1 MKMTISLEKLTKMID
16 KCDFYIKNYYGNKR
30 GKCMYIEIVSKKS
43 GNSFLLHIPSKYD
56 IILNGVRWYEL
67 KEIDDIMTVK
77 DVTHEYGS
85 KESNRKFEEMYS
97 MINIQDT
104 VDENVLN
111 NNYKRELDY
120 TDIKSKYNENVK
132 CIYRQVNR
140 LKFSVESL
148 KYKIGIIYN
157 SYMCVITKRNEVR
170 YYYIKNFDN
179 KSVSKKFIL
188 TFDLELLYEK
198 SYDIH
203 GELNEL
209 KQSMFSLLNKNL
221 NINIKYTTKM
231 INDNIN
237 ISRLESIIKS
247 KKTKLDGKYNEYNR
261 LLDACLVKEQIIRDS
276 ISKNGKTQSNTVQ
289 LKDILKTKGG
299 IILDIINVIDKR
311 DDFLLLCDNVMYDNV
326 IMYDKISKN
335 LKLLNDL

>member
-1 MKMTISLEKLTKMID
+1 MTISLEKLTQMID

-56 IILNGVRWYEL
+56 IIFTGVKWYEL

-77 DVTHEYGS
+77 DVTYEYGS
-85 KESNRKFEEMYS
+85 KESNKKFEEMYS
-97 MINIQDT
+97 IINIQDT
-104 VDENVLN
+104 VSENILN

-132 CIYRQVNR
+132 CIFRQVNR
-140 LKFSVESL
+140 LKLSVESL
-148 KYKIGIIYN
+148 KYKIGILYS
-157 SYMCVITKRNEVR
+157 SYICVITKRNEVK
-170 YYYIKNFDN
+170 YYYIKNFNN
-179 KSVSKKFIL
+179 KSTSKKFIL
-188 TFDLELLYEK
+188 IFSLELLYEK

-203 GELNEL
+203 EELTEL
-209 KQSMFSLLNKNL
+209 KQSVFNLLNKNL
-221 NINIKYTTKM
+221 SINIKYIIKM
-231 INDNIN
+231 ITENIN
-237 ISRLESIIKS
+237 ISKLTNIIQTKKS
-247 KKTKLDGKYNEYNR
+247 KLDGKYKEYNR
-261 LLDACLVKEQIIRDS
+261 LLDACIVKEQIIKDS
-276 ISKNGKTQSNTVQ
+276 IASKGKTQSNVVQ
-289 LKDILKTKGG
+289 LRDILKTKGG
-299 IILDIINVIDKR
+299 IIIDIINVIDKR